1 MEASMARVLVIV
13 PFPFDEGG
21 VDNRRA
27 QLRTLSFGPD
37 IEFDYRPVK
46 AAPAM
51 FDSYHDWLL
60 ADLAILEAGLNAQ
73 QDGYDAVCI
82 DTTSD
87 SGMNALR
94 SVLDIPVIGPGRA
107 SYLMALMFGRR
118 FAVLTQWDPWIPEA
132 RKTIVEYGLAD
143 LCVAI
148 ESINRPP
155 DMEHLLGGQEEEIFP
170 LLVEAGMRCV
180 AKGAD
185 VICLGSTTMHEAHR
199 HLVEHLPVPVINPGP
214 LSYKIAAAA
223 IDLGL
228 SQSRTAYTRPL
239 VPKAT
244 LIHAMLDRAA
254 AMEGPF
260 SRCGGLDETAPA
272 ARRAVTAQGE

>member
-1 MEASMARVLVIV
+1 MSRVLVIV
-13 PFPFDEGG
+13 PFPFEEGG
-21 VDNRRA
+21 VDNRRE
-27 QLRTLSFGPD
+27 QLRKVSFGPD

-60 ADLAILEAGLNAQ
+60 ADLAIAEAGLSAQ
-73 QDGYDAVCI
+73 EDGYDAVCI

-107 SYLMALMFGRR
+107 SYLMALMFGRT
-118 FAVLTQWDPWIPEA
+118 FGVLTQWDPWIPEA
-132 RKTIVEYGLAD
+132 RKTVVEYGLGD

-155 DMEHLLGGQEEEIFP
+155 DMENLLGGKEEEIFP

-180 AKGAD
+180 EAGAD
-185 VICLGSTTMHEAHR
+185 ALCLGSTTMHQATA
-199 HLVEHLPVPVINPGP
+199 HLVENLPVPVIDPGP
-214 LSYKIAAAA
+214 LSYKMAQVA
-223 IDLGL
+223 IDLNIR
-228 SQSRTAYTRPL
+228 QSRTAYNKPL
-239 VPKAT
+239 VPKAD
-244 LIHAMLDRAA
+244 LLHAMLDRAA
-254 AMEGPF
+254 EIEGSF
-260 SRCGGLDETAPA
+260 TAPDLD
-272 ARRAVTAQGE
+272 